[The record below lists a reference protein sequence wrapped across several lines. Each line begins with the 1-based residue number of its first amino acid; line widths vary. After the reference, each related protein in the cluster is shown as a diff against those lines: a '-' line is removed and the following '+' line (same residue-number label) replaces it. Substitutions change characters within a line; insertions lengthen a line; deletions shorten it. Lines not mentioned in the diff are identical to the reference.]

1 MPRPRFARAPADK
14 REALLDSAAQEFAAH
29 GYNDASI
36 NRILLGAGFSKGAFY
51 YYFDD
56 KPDLAAAV
64 LEREAGRYL
73 HLWAE
78 LKKPKRPEDFWREIV
93 RVLERGTAQLKAAPA
108 ARVDAML
115 RIGTAMSRDPELASR
130 MMTPA
135 FREATAKLAAFWKQ
149 GQEVGAVRV
158 DLPVTT
164 LLSILQDIKL
174 VLVRALLPH
183 DRTPSPDELV
193 AFGKLHLDLIRR
205 IAEVRRE
212 HAHA

>member
-1 MPRPRFARAPADK
+1 
-14 REALLDSAAQEFAAH
+14 LLDAAAQEFAAH
-29 GYNDASI
+29 GYDDASV
-36 NRILLGAGFSKGAFY
+36 NRILLAAGFSKGAFY

-64 LEREAGRYL
+64 LERECGRYL

-78 LKKPKRPEDFWREIV
+78 LKKPAHTEDFWREID
-93 RVLERGTAQLKAAPA
+93 RVLERGTAELHATPGV
-108 ARVDAML
+108 RIDALL
-115 RIGTAMSRDPELASR
+115 RIGTAISHSSELAQR

-135 FREATAKLAAFWKQ
+135 FREATAKLASFWKQ

-164 LLSILQDIKL
+164 LVAILQDMKL

-183 DRTPSPDELV
+183 DRTPTADELV
-193 AFGKLHLDLIRR
+193 AFGKVHVDLVRR
-205 IAEVRRE
+205 IAEVRP
-212 HAHA
+212 